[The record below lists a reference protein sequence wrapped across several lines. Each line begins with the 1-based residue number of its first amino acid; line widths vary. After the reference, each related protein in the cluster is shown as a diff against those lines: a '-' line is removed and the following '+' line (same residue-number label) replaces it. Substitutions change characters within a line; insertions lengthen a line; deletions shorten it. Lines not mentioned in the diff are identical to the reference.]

1 VSEAPPLNKQIVD
14 AVDTSTRYALGLL
27 PKPDSAAPPA
37 DELRLAAKA
46 AGATV
51 ISAGA
56 AIAYDKAT
64 QSAAIATQD
73 AADYER
79 NVLSISAAVQGKA
92 LAMILAT
99 EDVDPTSGPVAAWV
113 LAVVS
118 SLLAPVSAG
127 LAASTVSLAV
137 NEFFPRT

>member
-1 VSEAPPLNKQIVD
+1 VSEAPPLNQQIVD
-14 AVDTSTRYALGLL
+14 AVDTSTSYALGLL
-27 PKPDSAAPPA
+27 PTVDGGGDA
-37 DELRLAAKA
+37 DPVVL
-46 AGATV
+46 
-51 ISAGA
+51 SAGA
-56 AIAYDKAT
+56 AIAYDKAV
-64 QSAAIATQD
+64 QAAAIATQD

-118 SLLAPVSAG
+118 SLIAPVSAG
-127 LAASTVSLAV
+127 LAASTVTLAV
-137 NEFFPRT
+137 KEFFPRT